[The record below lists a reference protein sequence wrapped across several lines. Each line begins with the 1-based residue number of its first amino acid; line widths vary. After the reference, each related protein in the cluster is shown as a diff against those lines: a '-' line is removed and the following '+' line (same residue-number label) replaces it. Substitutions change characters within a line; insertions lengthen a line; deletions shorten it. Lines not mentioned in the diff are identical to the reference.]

1 MVFGFVGVTGA
12 LKKDGLRMVA
22 LNEITKDINL
32 AKGEH
37 AVLLVH
43 GLSGTPLEMQYV
55 ARALHKAGYTV
66 RAPHFSGYGY
76 SERSTTKKWQEW
88 HGEVVRHFDEMKR
101 QYKTVSVCGL
111 CIGAVLALN
120 LAAEKK
126 DEVAGLS
133 LLATTLYFDGWSIP
147 WYRFLLPLG
156 YYTPF
161 RYFYSYREREP
172 YGLKNEQLRAWIA
185 REMTEKSTSAAG
197 SAKIPMSGIFE
208 TDKLISEVKR
218 NVGSATA
225 PALIIHSLE
234 DDTATVRSADFVE
247 KHIGSKKVRKIFLDD
262 CYHIVTMDNQKHIV
276 AEETIRFFN
285 EVIAGEAHPSSSVE
299 FDTVRVA

>member
-1 MVFGFVGVTGA
+1 
-12 LKKDGLRMVA
+12 MVA
-22 LNEITKDINL
+22 LNEITKHINL
-32 AKGEH
+32 VKGEH
-37 AVLLVH
+37 AVLLIH

-55 ARALHKAGYTV
+55 ARMLHKAGFSV

-76 SERSTTKKWQEW
+76 GEGTSTRKWQEW
-88 HGEVVRHFDEMKR
+88 HKEVAEHFDDLKQKYR
-101 QYKTVSVCGL
+101 TVSVCGL

-120 LAAEKK
+120 LAAERK

-147 WYRFLLPLG
+147 WYRFLLPFG

-197 SAKIPMSGIFE
+197 SAHIPMSGIFQ
-208 TDKLISEVKR
+208 TDKLIREVKK
-218 NVGSATA
+218 NVSRITA

-234 DDTATVRSADFVE
+234 DDTSTIRSADFVE
-247 KHIGSKKVRKIFLDD
+247 KHIGSNKVRKIFLDD
-262 CYHIVTMDNQKHIV
+262 SYHMLTMDNQKHIV
-276 AEETIRFFN
+276 AEETIRFFK
-285 EVIAGEAHPSSSVE
+285 EATAIESPSSSTAE

>member
-1 MVFGFVGVTGA
+1 
-12 LKKDGLRMVA
+12 MVA
-22 LNEITKDINL
+22 LNEITKHINL
-32 AKGEH
+32 VKGED
-37 AVLLVH
+37 AVLLIH

-55 ARALHKAGYTV
+55 ARMLHKAGFTV
-66 RAPHFSGYGY
+66 VAPHFSGYGY
-76 SERSTTKKWQEW
+76 GKASSTKKWQEW
-88 HGEVVRHFDEMKR
+88 HKEVVEHFDELKKKYR
-101 QYKTVSVCGL
+101 TVSVCGL

-126 DEVAGLS
+126 DEIAGLS
-133 LLATTLYFDGWSIP
+133 LLATTLYFDGWRIP

-197 SAKIPMSGIFE
+197 SATIPMTGIFE
-208 TDKLISEVKR
+208 TDKLIRNVKR
-218 NVGSATA
+218 NMAQVTA
-225 PALIIHSLE
+225 PALIMHSID

-247 KHIGSKKVRKIFLDD
+247 KHVSSKKVRKIFLDD
-262 CYHIVTMDNQKHIV
+262 SYHILTLDNQKDIV
-276 AEETIRFFN
+276 AEETVRFFK
-285 EVIAGEAHPSSSVE
+285 EAISSEAPAKVE

>member
-1 MVFGFVGVTGA
+1 MA
-12 LKKDGLRMVA
+12 A
-22 LNEITKDINL
+22 LNEITKHINL
-32 AKGEH
+32 VKGEH
-37 AVLLVH
+37 AVLLIH

-55 ARALHKAGYTV
+55 ARMLHKAGFTV
-66 RAPHFSGYGY
+66 RAPHFPGYGY
-76 SERSTTKKWQEW
+76 DKDASTTKWQVW
-88 HGEVVRHFDEMKR
+88 HEEVVAHFEELKR
-101 QYKTVSVCGL
+101 EYKTVSVCGL
-111 CIGAVLALN
+111 CIGAVLALS
-120 LAAEKK
+120 LAAEKG

-197 SAKIPMSGIFE
+197 SSRIPMSGIFE
-208 TDKLISEVKR
+208 TDKLIKSVKR
-218 NVGSATA
+218 NISRVTA
-225 PALIIHSLE
+225 PALIMHSLE
-234 DDTATVRSADFVE
+234 DDTATVKSADFVE
-247 KHIGSKKVRKIFLDD
+247 REIGSNRVRKIFLDD
-262 CYHIVTMDNQKHIV
+262 CYHIVTLDNQKHMV

-285 EVIAGEAHPSSSVE
+285 EAIAAKASPSPEME

>member
-1 MVFGFVGVTGA
+1 
-12 LKKDGLRMVA
+12 MVA
-22 LNEITKDINL
+22 LNEITKHINL
-32 AKGEH
+32 VKGED
-37 AVLLVH
+37 AVLLIH

-55 ARALHKAGYTV
+55 ARMLHKAGFTV
-66 RAPHFSGYGY
+66 FAPHFSGYGY
-76 SERSTTKKWQEW
+76 GKAASTKKWQEW
-88 HGEVVRHFDEMKR
+88 HKEVVGHFDELKKKYR
-101 QYKTVSVCGL
+101 TVSVCGL

-126 DEVAGLS
+126 DEIAGLS

-197 SAKIPMSGIFE
+197 SATIPMTGIFE
-208 TDKLISEVKR
+208 TDKLIRNVKR
-218 NVGSATA
+218 NIGQVTA
-225 PALIIHSLE
+225 PALIMHSIE

-247 KHIGSKKVRKIFLDD
+247 NHISSKKVRKIFLDD
-262 CYHIVTMDNQKHIV
+262 SYHILTLDNQKDVV
-276 AEETIRFFN
+276 AEETIRFFKEAISN
-285 EVIAGEAHPSSSVE
+285 ETAEKVE
-299 FDTVRVA
+299 FDKVRVA

>member
-1 MVFGFVGVTGA
+1 
-12 LKKDGLRMVA
+12 MVA
-22 LNEITKDINL
+22 LNEITKHINL
-32 AKGEH
+32 VKGEH
-37 AVLLVH
+37 AVLLIH

-55 ARALHKAGYTV
+55 ARMLHKAGFTV
-66 RAPHFSGYGY
+66 SAPHFSGYGY
-76 SERSTTKKWQEW
+76 GEDSTTKKWQEW
-88 HGEVVRHFDEMKR
+88 HREVTQHFDDLKR
-101 QYKTVSVCGL
+101 KYKTVSVCGL
-111 CIGAVLALN
+111 CIGAVLALK
-120 LAAEKK
+120 LAAERR

-197 SAKIPMSGIFE
+197 SACIPMSGIFQ
-208 TDKLISEVKR
+208 TDKLINEVKR
-218 NVGSATA
+218 CIGNATA
-225 PALIIHSLE
+225 PALIMHSLE

-247 KHIGSKKVRKIFLDD
+247 KRIGSKKVRKILLDD
-262 CYHIVTMDNQKHIV
+262 CYHILTMDNQKHIV
-276 AEETIRFFN
+276 AEETIRFFK
-285 EVIAGEAHPSSSVE
+285 EAIASETSPSSSTAE

>member
-1 MVFGFVGVTGA
+1 
-12 LKKDGLRMVA
+12 MVA

-32 AKGEH
+32 VKGEH
-37 AVLLVH
+37 AVLLIH

-55 ARALHKAGYTV
+55 ARMLHKAGFSV

-76 SERSTTKKWQEW
+76 EKEGGTKKWQQW
-88 HGEVVRHFDEMKR
+88 HKEAVQHFDDMK
-101 QYKTVSVCGL
+101 QKYETVSVCGL

-197 SAKIPMSGIFE
+197 SARIPMSGIFE
-208 TDKLISEVKR
+208 TDKLINTVKR
-218 NVGSATA
+218 NISDVTA
-225 PALIIHSLE
+225 PALIMHSLE
-234 DDTATVRSADFVE
+234 DDTSTVKSADFVE
-247 KHIGSKKVRKIFLDD
+247 KHIGSDKVRKIFLDD
-262 CYHIVTMDNQKHIV
+262 CYHILTLDNQKHIV

-285 EVIAGEAHPSSSVE
+285 EVIASEASPSPQVE
-299 FDTVRVA
+299 LDSVRVA

>member
-1 MVFGFVGVTGA
+1 
-12 LKKDGLRMVA
+12 MVA
-22 LNEITKDINL
+22 LNEITKHINL
-32 AKGEH
+32 VKGED
-37 AVLLVH
+37 AVLLIH

-55 ARALHKAGYTV
+55 ARMLHKAGFTV
-66 RAPHFSGYGY
+66 RVPHFSGYGY
-76 SERSTTKKWQEW
+76 GERSATTKWQEW
-88 HGEVVRHFDEMKR
+88 HKEVAEHFDDMKSKYR
-101 QYKTVSVCGL
+101 TVSVCGL

-120 LAAEKK
+120 LAAERK
-126 DEVAGLS
+126 DEIAGLS

-197 SAKIPMSGIFE
+197 SANIPMRGIYE
-208 TDKLISEVKR
+208 TDKLIRAVKR
-218 NVGSATA
+218 NISQVTA
-225 PALIIHSLE
+225 PALIMHSID

-247 KHIGSKKVRKIFLDD
+247 KHVGSRKVRKIFLDD
-262 CYHIVTMDNQKHIV
+262 SYHILTMDNQKHIV
-276 AEETIRFFN
+276 ADETIRFFK
-285 EVIAGEAHPSSSVE
+285 EAVASTASPKVE